1 MSQQTTSK
9 PQHHPPPLVVVMGVS
24 GSGKTTVG
32 AALAQRLR
40 VPFADAD
47 DFHPQANI
55 DKMSAGIPLTDDDRG
70 PWLAIIGEWLAA
82 HADTGGVVSC
92 SALRRAY
99 REVLTAAAPQAYFI
113 HLHGTPQVI
122 AARVAGR
129 PGHFMPAALVESQ
142 FATLEPLEHDERGS
156 VLDVDQAV
164 DELVTQSVGL
174 VQPGPAT
181 DPSNPTPTSTPTSTP
196 SAGGDADNPEETRR

>member
-1 MSQQTTSK
+1 M
-9 PQHHPPPLVVVMGVS
+9 QHHPPPLVVVMGVS

-47 DFHPQANI
+47 DFHPPANVA
-55 DKMSAGIPLTDDDRG
+55 KMSAGVPLTDGDRA
-70 PWLAIIGEWLAA
+70 PWLATIAAWLAD
-82 HADTGGVVSC
+82 HARTGGVTSC

-99 REVLTAAAPQAYFI
+99 RDVLTAAAPEAYFV
-113 HLHGTPQVI
+113 HLHGDREVI

-142 FATLEPLEHDERGS
+142 FATLEPLGADERGA
-156 VLDVDQAV
+156 VLEVDQPV
-164 DELVTQSVGL
+164 DDLVTQSL
-174 VQPGPAT
+174 DLLHHPDPEAT
-181 DPSNPTPTSTPTSTP
+181 LS
-196 SAGGDADNPEETRR
+196 

>member
-1 MSQQTTSK
+1 MSSNL
-9 PQHHPPPLVVVMGVS
+9 QHHPPPLVVVMGVS

-47 DFHPQANI
+47 DFHPRANI

-70 PWLAIIGEWLAA
+70 PWLEIIGNWLAS

-99 REVLTAAAPQAYFI
+99 RDVLTAAAPQAYFI
-113 HLHGTPQVI
+113 HLHGTPEVI

-142 FATLEPLEHDERGS
+142 FATLEPLQADERGS
-156 VLDVDQAV
+156 VLEVDQPV
-164 DELVTQSVGL
+164 DEVVTQSLDVL
-174 VQPGPAT
+174 QNAPGA
-181 DPSNPTPTSTPTSTP
+181 DPSPLDSHSNP
-196 SAGGDADNPEETRR
+196 DNPRDPEETLR